1 MIRIGMLAAVVAS
14 LVACAIKEENL
25 PEAYGRAACSKYRQC
40 EKAEY
45 EDNYSEFSDC
55 VDDQADVVEFLS
67 DAADLVNQEYN
78 AKEAGEC
85 VRAVRGM
92 SCDDWGDE
100 LPPECDNVWG

>member
-45 EDNYSEFSDC
+45 EDNYSEFNDC
-55 VDDQADVVEFLS
+55 VDDLAEFVEFGS
-67 DAADLVNQEYN
+67 DAADLLNQEYN

-85 VRAVRGM
+85 VRAVRSM
-92 SCDDWGDE
+92 DCDDWGDDQPDVCNE
-100 LPPECDNVWG
+100 VWG